1 MPLSSN
7 SDTAAA
13 VSSAETT
20 APPLIGRLH
29 SMESMGTVD
38 GPGIRFVA
46 FLQGCP
52 MRCLFCHN
60 PDTWDVKGEHQFDFT
75 PEQLMAEVRKYK
87 NFIRR
92 GGVTCTGGEP
102 LLQAEFVEAF
112 FHLCRAEGLHTALDT
127 AGTIW
132 TEAARRAAAAADL
145 ILFDVKTVDDSL
157 HKSYTGV
164 ERTHNDRFL
173 RYLQEIGKP
182 VWARHVVVPGITDRD
197 DRLEA
202 VAQYL
207 KQFSVIERVEVLGY
221 HMMGEYKYESLGLP
235 YPLHGV
241 EPLSPERKAN
251 AKAIFQAAL
260 PDVVVQ

>member
-1 MPLSSN
+1 M
-7 SDTAAA
+7 
-13 VSSAETT
+13 
-20 APPLIGRLH
+20 
-29 SMESMGTVD
+29 
-38 GPGIRFVA
+38 
-46 FLQGCP
+46 
-52 MRCLFCHN
+52 
-60 PDTWDVKGEHQFDFT
+60 
-75 PEQLMAEVRKYK
+75 
-87 NFIRR
+87 
-92 GGVTCTGGEP
+92 
-102 LLQAEFVEAF
+102 
-112 FHLCRAEGLHTALDT
+112 
-127 AGTIW
+127 
-132 TEAARRAAAAADL
+132 
-145 ILFDVKTVDDSL
+145 DDSL

-221 HMMGEYKYESLGLP
+221 HTMGEYKYESLGLP